1 MRALEARAQTT
12 RIDHVPNSR
21 SADKRLRQSR
31 KRRERNRT
39 AKSAIRTQ
47 MRKLFEM
54 DSAEEA
60 QTALRELYTMLDRAA
75 ARHVLHPNTAA
86 RRKARLARHVRQLSA

>member
-1 MRALEARAQTT
+1 
-12 RIDHVPNSR
+12 
-21 SADKRLRQSR
+21 
-31 KRRERNRT
+31 
-39 AKSAIRTQ
+39 
-47 MRKLFEM
+47 MRKLLEM

-75 ARHVLHPNTAA
+75 ARHIFHPNTAA

>member
-1 MRALEARAQTT
+1 
-12 RIDHVPNSR
+12 
-21 SADKRLRQSR
+21 
-31 KRRERNRT
+31 
-39 AKSAIRTQ
+39 

-75 ARHVLHPNTAA
+75 TRHVLHPNTAA

>member
-1 MRALEARAQTT
+1 
-12 RIDHVPNSR
+12 
-21 SADKRLRQSR
+21 
-31 KRRERNRT
+31 
-39 AKSAIRTQ
+39 

-60 QTALRELYTMLDRAA
+60 QAALRELYTMLDRAA
-75 ARHVLHPNTAA
+75 TRHVLHPNTAA